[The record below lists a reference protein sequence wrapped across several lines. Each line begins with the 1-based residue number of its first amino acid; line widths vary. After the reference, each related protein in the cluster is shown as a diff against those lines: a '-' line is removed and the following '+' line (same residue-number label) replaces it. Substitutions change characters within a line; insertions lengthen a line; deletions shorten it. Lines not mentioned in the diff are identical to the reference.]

1 MKSLDEI
8 QAFLDERVN
17 ALLAQH
23 GGRVEIT
30 GIEKDLAY
38 VKLSGGCQGCA
49 GAKYTLKLIVENHI
63 KYVEPAIKTVIDI
76 TDHDAGE
83 NPYYKKE
90 E

>member
-17 ALLAQH
+17 VLLAQH
-23 GGRVEIT
+23 DGHVEIC
-30 GIEKDLAY
+30 GLEKDTAY

-49 GAKYTLKLIVENHI
+49 GAKYTLKLIVDNHI
-63 KYVEPAIKTVIDI
+63 KYTEPAIKTVIDI

-90 E
+90 K